1 MFTLADRIKE
11 LRKSNKLTQEEL
23 GKILGVGKTTI
34 SMYET
39 SNSTPNDEIKLKISE
54 YFNVSLDYL
63 LGKTN
68 IKNHNNTT
76 PEDKINKTLK
86 DNGLETIAAHFEGEE
101 FTKDD
106 LEDIENFIS
115 YIISKKKQK

>member
-1 MFTLADRIKE
+1 MNRLKE
-11 LRKSNKLTQEEL
+11 LRL
-23 GKILGVGKTTI
+23 
-34 SMYET
+34 
-39 SNSTPNDEIKLKISE
+39 EIKMSQSELADIFNISQQAVSHYE
-54 YFNVSLDYL
+54 KGLRDMDNTLIASMANYFNVSTDYL
-63 LGKTN
+63 LGISKV
-68 IKNHNNTT
+68 KNHNNIT

-115 YIISKKKQK
+115 YIISKKKSK